1 MATIFC
7 VGIQIIADFLG
18 VQRFFSKL
26 VLAAEILVINV
37 ESLVNKKKKKCI
49 NFTPNVLEL
58 NFKS

>member
-26 VLAAEILVINV
+26 VLAAEILVMNV
-37 ESLVNKKKKKCI
+37 ESVVNKKKKCI
-49 NFTPNVLEL
+49 KFTPNVLEL
-58 NFKS
+58 TFKS

>member
-26 VLAAEILVINV
+26 VLAAEILVMTV
-37 ESLVNKKKKKCI
+37 ESVVNKKKKMYLIHAKC
-49 NFTPNVLEL
+49 
-58 NFKS
+58 S

>member
-26 VLAAEILVINV
+26 VLAAEILVMTV
-37 ESLVNKKKKKCI
+37 EIVVNKKRKCI
-49 NFTPNVLEL
+49 
-58 NFKS
+58 